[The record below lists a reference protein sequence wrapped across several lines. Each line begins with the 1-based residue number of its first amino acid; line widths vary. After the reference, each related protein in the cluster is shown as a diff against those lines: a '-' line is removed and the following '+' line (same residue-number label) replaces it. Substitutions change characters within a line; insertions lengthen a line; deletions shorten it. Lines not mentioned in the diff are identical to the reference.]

1 MRNLLWCLA
10 PLALMFGCGKVAE
23 TCEDVELIN
32 ADYEP
37 IEAESGIRYCE
48 TDTEIDS
55 ERRRLHPGCGGDLP

>member
-48 TDTEIDS
+48 TTPRS
-55 ERRRLHPGCGGDLP
+55 TV